1 MYLSFSEINRMAYQ
15 ETPIGT
21 LEIVSDPSQFSSF
34 SNSGRNPDRG
44 RGGGPSTGPGYRRGT
59 SGFHS
64 DKPWISED
72 IKSELWKKKK
82 LSEAVRRSK
91 SAGDVA
97 ALEKQTEL
105 VETLIR

>member
-1 MYLSFSEINRMAYQ
+1 MMAYQ
-15 ETPIGT
+15 ETPTGT

-34 SNSGRNPDRG
+34 SNSGRN
-44 RGGGPSTGPGYRRGT
+44 RGGGGGPGPGHRRGT

-72 IKSELWKKKK
+72 IKSELWKKKR

-91 SAGDVA
+91 SASDVA

>member
-1 MYLSFSEINRMAYQ
+1 MMAYQ
-15 ETPIGT
+15 ETPTGT

-34 SNSGRNPDRG
+34 SNSGRNRD
-44 RGGGPSTGPGYRRGT
+44 RGGGGGGGPGPGHRRGT
-59 SGFHS
+59 SAFNS

-72 IKSELWKKKK
+72 IKSELWKKKR

-91 SAGDVA
+91 SGSDVA

>member
-1 MYLSFSEINRMAYQ
+1 MMAYQ
-15 ETPIGT
+15 ETPTGT

-34 SNSGRNPDRG
+34 SN
-44 RGGGPSTGPGYRRGT
+44 RGGGGPGPGHRRGT
-59 SGFHS
+59 SAFNS

-72 IKSELWKKKK
+72 IKSELWKKKR

-91 SAGDVA
+91 SGSDVA

>member
-1 MYLSFSEINRMAYQ
+1 MSYQ
-15 ETPIGT
+15 ETPTGT

-34 SNSGRNPDRG
+34 SNSGRNRD
-44 RGGGPSTGPGYRRGT
+44 RGGGPGPGHRRGT

-72 IKSELWKKKK
+72 IKSELWKKKR

-91 SAGDVA
+91 SASDVA